1 MEEFNSQDQN
11 SYFCK
16 IRATYRKISISYL
29 LRRNRCCQAELL
41 TEWIEKKNSKNPDI
55 PEAIS
60 LKYPHITPIFVE
72 KQDVT

>member
-1 MEEFNSQDQN
+1 MLPSRAFNRMD
-11 SYFCK
+11 
-16 IRATYRKISISYL
+16 R
-29 LRRNRCCQAELL
+29 E
-41 TEWIEKKNSKNPDI
+41 KNSKNPDI